1 MCSSAGSPFR
11 WMSAASIDGLHPDA
25 EWTVE
30 QVMARMDFFRELILS
45 TAEGEDP
52 YDRIRCAD
60 PMRRS
65 ILEPAAE

>member
-1 MCSSAGSPFR
+1 
-11 WMSAASIDGLHPDA
+11 
-25 EWTVE
+25 
-30 QVMARMDFFRELILS
+30 MAWMDFFRELILS

-52 YDRIRCAD
+52 YGRIRRAD

>member
-11 WMSAASIDGLHPDA
+11 WMSAAIDGLHPDA

-30 QVMARMDFFRELILS
+30 QVMAGMDFFRELILS

-52 YDRIRCAD
+52 YDRIRHAD

-65 ILEPAAE
+65 ILEFAAE

>member
-1 MCSSAGSPFR
+1 MA
-11 WMSAASIDGLHPDA
+11 WMDS
-25 EWTVE
+25 
-30 QVMARMDFFRELILS
+30 FRELILS

-52 YDRIRCAD
+52 YGRIRRAD